1 MRKNKAL
8 SNNLPFYYLMIIVG
22 VIYGCASMRT
32 PEGGPRDTTPPK
44 PLKME
49 PKNMTTNFAGDKVT
63 IEFDEYFKLD
73 NEFKE
78 FSISPEQEKPPLL
91 KKRQKKLEITF
102 QDSLEKNTTYTLNF
116 GKAISDVN
124 ESNVL
129 KNFTY
134 VFSTGPKLDS
144 LSIGGKVTNT
154 QTGKPEY
161 DATVFIIPLDRD
173 SIFGNKKASIYTST
187 DSSGNFKLNNLR
199 EDTYKIY
206 AIKESGGDKIYQQ
219 STDEV
224 AFIKEP
230 IVLKKNVDTLKLGLF
245 KELSP
250 SFRIV
255 DRKFNTDGS
264 MTFAFNQQLIKP
276 EISIISPN
284 SINENKIVRFSKNSD
299 SVKLWLKD
307 LSFDSVKIA
316 IKSDGK
322 ALDTVTFNRDKKET
336 YTRAIQLTDNSI
348 NGKINPYIPYQF
360 FLNFPLAE
368 IDPTKIKLLE
378 DSVART
384 NFTIE
389 KDSSDVLAYRFNY
402 PWKNKSTYII
412 TYGDNAFT
420 ELFGTKNKETKRTIT
435 PESKD
440 EYATL
445 KIKVDVPEP
454 NKSYILELLNDK
466 KVVIRRDIITQKD
479 TISYTNYKAGIYF
492 ARIVYDAN
500 KNGKWDT
507 GNIKEQTQPE
517 KIWYDTKEYSMKA
530 NWDREEILIIPK
542 E

>member
-1 MRKNKAL
+1 MRKNKVL
-8 SNNLPFYYLMIIVG
+8 SNNLPFYYLSLIVG

-49 PKNMTTNFAGDKVT
+49 PKNMTTNFVGDKIT
-63 IEFDEYFKLD
+63 IEFDEYFNLKD
-73 NEFKE
+73 EFKE

-91 KKRQKKLEITF
+91 KKRKKNLDITF

-116 GKAISDVN
+116 GKAIADVN

-144 LSIGGKVTNT
+144 LSIGGNVINT

-161 DATVFIIPLDRD
+161 DATVFIIPLSRD

-187 DSSGNFKLNNLR
+187 DSSGNFQLNNLR
-199 EDTYKIY
+199 ADTYKVY

-245 KELSP
+245 KELAP
-250 SFRIV
+250 SFRIS

-264 MTFAFNQQLIKP
+264 MTFAFNQQLINP
-276 EISIISPN
+276 EISVIFPSA
-284 SINENKIVRFSKNSD
+284 INENKIVRFSKNKD
-299 SVKLWLKD
+299 SVTLWLKD
-307 LSFDSVKIA
+307 LSFDSVKVA

-336 YTRAIQLTDNSI
+336 YTRTIQLTDNSI
-348 NGKINPYIPYQF
+348 NGKINPYRPYQF
-360 FLNFPLAE
+360 FLNFPLKE
-368 IDPTKIKLLE
+368 IDATKIKLLE

-389 KDSSDVLAYRFNY
+389 KDSSDVLAYRLNY

-445 KIKVDVPEP
+445 KINVDVPEP

-466 KVVIRRDIITQKD
+466 KAVIRRDIITKKE
-479 TISYTNYKAGIYF
+479 TISYNNYKAGIYF
-492 ARIVYDAN
+492 ARIVYDTN

-507 GNIKEQTQPE
+507 GNVKEQTQPE
-517 KIWYDTKEYSMKA
+517 KIWYDPKEYSMRA
-530 NWDREEILIIPK
+530 NWDREEILTIPK
-542 E
+542 Q